1 MAAVPPGCAGRSGPG
16 VKARIGWGYGTPGM
30 PGSYGMQKTPK
41 YLDLIRCRI
50 AQNIRTF
57 WAEGT
62 EIVDHCSP
70 DDYENKEVFCHCD
83 GCDQR
88 YRASELS
95 PIGDGSI
102 KVCLECYSAATA
114 MVRTRRNPTTPEPE
128 TGSPRRF
135 SPTDRPAGST
145 YQNPLREL
153 LRFSGTSGDS
163 GPPAGTMSFAHES

>member
-1 MAAVPPGCAGRSGPG
+1 
-16 VKARIGWGYGTPGM
+16 M
-30 PGSYGMQKTPK
+30 PGSYGMQKKTSK

-50 AQNIRTF
+50 ALSKYTNLLGG
-57 WAEGT
+57 GT
-62 EIVDHCSP
+62 EMDHYSP

-88 YRASELS
+88 YPASELS

-114 MVRTRRNPTTPEPE
+114 MVRTRRSPATPEPE
-128 TGSPRRF
+128 TGSPTRF

-145 YQNPLREL
+145 YQNPLRAL